1 MIEGLKMKYA
11 LYPGCVM
18 PTEQYAYE
26 MSIREVMPK
35 LDVELVDLKGFSCCG
50 EPIKSVNQMLTLTL
64 SARNLAIA
72 EKEGLDIFAPCPMC
86 HLALSE
92 CKRILDTDT
101 AMNERV
107 NKFLKD
113 EGLKYS
119 GVSDIVSTI
128 DLIHDKIGMEKIKKL
143 VKKPLKD
150 LKVAT
155 HNGCHMI
162 RPSEIGRPDD
172 SENPQKMDN
181 ILEAIGAKALDY
193 PEKLDCC
200 GGLLTA
206 NLPESALTKTGQKLK
221 GVQDQG
227 FDAFIDTC
235 PWCHRQYDSKQTKAG
250 ETVAAKLDV
259 PVLYLT
265 QILGLSF
272 GISKDKLGL
281 DLNLSPVEKLVIVG
295 GK

>member
-1 MIEGLKMKYA
+1 MKKYA

-26 MSIREVMPK
+26 LSIREVFPK
-35 LDVELVDLKGFSCCG
+35 LDVELIDLKGFSCCG

-64 SARNLAIA
+64 SARNIAIA

-92 CKRILDTDT
+92 CKRILDTDPK
-101 AMNERV
+101 MNERV
-107 NKFLKD
+107 NNFLAD
-113 EGLKYS
+113 EDLKYTGTS
-119 GVSDIVSTI
+119 EIVTTV
-128 DLIHDKIGMEKIKKL
+128 DLIHDKISLEKVKEL

-155 HNGCHMI
+155 HNGCHLI

-181 ILEAIGAKALDY
+181 ILRTIGANPADY

-227 FDAFIDTC
+227 FDALIDTC

-272 GISKDKLGL
+272 GIPKDKLGL
-281 DLNLSPVEKLVIVG
+281 DFNLSPVEKLAIVG

>member
-1 MIEGLKMKYA
+1 MKKYT
-11 LYPGCVM
+11 LYPGCLM

-26 MSIREVMPK
+26 LSLKEVFPL
-35 LDVELVDLKGFSCCG
+35 LDVDLVDIDGFSCCG
-50 EPIKSVNQMLTLTL
+50 EPLKSVNKMMTLYL
-64 SARNLAIA
+64 AARNLAIG
-72 EKEGLDIFAPCPMC
+72 EKQGLDLFIPCPMC
-86 HLALSE
+86 HFSLSE
-92 CKRILDTDT
+92 CKHVLESNT
-101 AMNERV
+101 AMKERMNSMLASEDLTYKGTGKMIHTV
-107 NKFLKD
+107 DLLHDIVGIENIKKQVKTSLN
-113 EGLKYS
+113 GLK
-119 GVSDIVSTI
+119 
-128 DLIHDKIGMEKIKKL
+128 L
-143 VKKPLKD
+143 
-150 LKVAT
+150 AT
-155 HNGCHMI
+155 HYGCHLI
-162 RPSEIGRPDD
+162 RPSEIGRPVNA
-172 SENPQKMDN
+172 ENPQKMDK
-181 ILEAIGAKALDY
+181 ILKAVGANPLDY

-281 DLNLSPVEKLVIVG
+281 DLNLSPVEKLAVVG

>member
-1 MIEGLKMKYA
+1 MKSYV

-26 MSIREVMPK
+26 MSIREVLPL
-35 LDVELVDLKGFSCCG
+35 LDIKLVDMKGFSCCG
-50 EPIKSVNQMLTLTL
+50 EPIKSVNQMISLTL
-64 SARNLAIA
+64 SARNIALA
-72 EKEGLDIFAPCPMC
+72 ETEGLDIFAPCPMC

-92 CKRILDTDT
+92 SKRILDSDT
-101 AMNERV
+101 AMYEKIN
-107 NKFLKD
+107 NFLSD
-113 EGLKYS
+113 EGLKYT
-119 GVSDIVSTI
+119 GKAEIVNTLDLLHDIV
-128 DLIHDKIGMEKIKKL
+128 GVEKIKNL
-143 VKKPLKD
+143 TKKPLNE

-155 HNGCHMI
+155 HYGCHLI
-162 RPSEIGRPDD
+162 RPSEIGRPDN
-172 SENPQKMDN
+172 SENPQKMEK
-181 ILEAIGAKALDY
+181 ILEAIGAKPLDY

-206 NLPESALTKTGQKLK
+206 NLPESALTKTGQKLQK
-221 GVQDQG
+221 VQEQG

-265 QILGLSF
+265 QLLGLSF
-272 GISKDKLGL
+272 GITGEKLGL
-281 DLNLSPVEKLVIVG
+281 DLNLSPVDKLNIG

>member
-1 MIEGLKMKYA
+1 MKSYV

-26 MSIREVMPK
+26 MSIREVFPF
-35 LDVELVDLKGFSCCG
+35 LDIKLVDLKDFSCCG
-50 EPIKSVNQMLTLTL
+50 EPIKSVNQMLALAL
-64 SARNLAIA
+64 SARNIAIA

-92 CKRILDTDT
+92 SKRILDADP
-101 AMNERV
+101 AMKEKI
-107 NKFLKD
+107 NKFLAD
-113 EGLKYS
+113 EGLSYNGKSVIVNTLDLLY
-119 GVSDIVSTI
+119 DIVGI
-128 DLIHDKIGMEKIKKL
+128 DKIKNL
-143 VKKPLKD
+143 AKKPLND

-155 HNGCHMI
+155 HYGCHLI

-172 SENPQKMDN
+172 SENPQKMEK
-181 ILEAIGAKALDY
+181 ILEAIGAKPIDY

-200 GGLLTA
+200 GGLLNA
-206 NLPESALTKTGQKLK
+206 NLPESALTKTGQKLQK
-221 GVQDQG
+221 VQEQG

-250 ETVAAKLDV
+250 EIVAAKLEV
-259 PVLYLT
+259 PVFYLT
-265 QILGLSF
+265 QLIGLSF
-272 GISKDKLGL
+272 GISSEKLGL
-281 DLNLSPVEKLVIVG
+281 DLNLSPVDKLNLG

>member
-1 MIEGLKMKYA
+1 
-11 LYPGCVM
+11 M

-26 MSIREVMPK
+26 MSVREVLPL
-35 LDVELVDLKGFSCCG
+35 LDIDLVDLKGFSCCG
-50 EPIKSVNQMLTLTL
+50 EPLKSVNQILTLSL

-72 EKEGLDIFAPCPMC
+72 EKEGLDVFSPCPMC

-92 CKRILDTDT
+92 CKKVLDTDPK
-101 AMNERV
+101 MLDRIN
-107 NKFLKD
+107 NFLSD
-113 EGLKYS
+113 EGLKYN
-119 GVSDIVSTI
+119 GAAKIFNTV
-128 DLIHDKIGMEKIKKL
+128 DLLYDVIGTEKIKKL

-150 LKVAT
+150 IKIAT
-155 HNGCHMI
+155 HYGCHTI

-172 SENPQKMDN
+172 SENPVKMEK
-181 ILEAIGAKALDY
+181 ILETIGAKPLDY

-221 GVQDQG
+221 SVQEQG
-227 FDAFIDTC
+227 FNAFVDTC
-235 PWCHRQYDSKQTKAG
+235 PWCHRQYDAKQTKAG

-259 PVLYLT
+259 PVFYLT
-265 QILGLSF
+265 QLLGLAF
-272 GISKDKLGL
+272 GISKEKLGL
-281 DLNLSPVEKLVIVG
+281 DLNQSPVNKISIG

>member
-1 MIEGLKMKYA
+1 MKKYA

-35 LDVELVDLKGFSCCG
+35 LDIELVDVKDFSCCG
-50 EPIKSVNQMLTLTL
+50 EPIKSVNQMMTLTL
-64 SARNLAIA
+64 SARNIAIA

-86 HLALSE
+86 HMALTDA
-92 CKRILDTDT
+92 KRVLDTDPK
-101 AMNERV
+101 MNERV
-107 NKFLKD
+107 NKFLAD
-113 EGLKYS
+113 EGLKYTGTS
-119 GVSDIVSTI
+119 DVLSILDVLHGEVGV
-128 DLIHDKIGMEKIKKL
+128 EKIKKN
-143 VKKPLKD
+143 VKKQIKD

-155 HNGCHMI
+155 HYGCHLI

-172 SENPQKMDN
+172 AENPQKMEE
-181 ILEAIGAKALDY
+181 ILVAIGAKPEYY

-200 GGLLTA
+200 GGLLNA
-206 NLPESALTKTGQKLK
+206 NLPESALTKTGQKLQRVK
-221 GVQDQG
+221 EQK

-235 PWCHRQYDSKQTKAG
+235 PWCHRQYDSKQSKAG

-265 QILGLSF
+265 QMIGLSF
-272 GISKDKLGL
+272 GIPKEKLGL
-281 DLNLSPVEKLVIVG
+281 DLNLSPVDKVTG

>member
-1 MIEGLKMKYA
+1 MKYA

-26 MSIREVMPK
+26 MSIREILPK
-35 LDVELVDLKGFSCCG
+35 LDVELIDLKNFSCCG
-50 EPIKSVNQMLTLTL
+50 EPVKSVNQMLTLTL
-64 SARNLAIA
+64 AARNIAIA

-92 CKRILDTDT
+92 TKRILDTDPE
-101 AMNERV
+101 MNKRV
-107 NKFLKD
+107 NEKLTD
-113 EGLKYS
+113 EGIQYAGTSDVVSILDLLYDVV
-119 GVSDIVSTI
+119 GV
-128 DLIHDKIGMEKIKKL
+128 EKIKNK
-143 VKKPLKD
+143 VKKQLKD

-155 HNGCHMI
+155 HYGCHLI

-172 SENPQKMDN
+172 SENPQKMEE
-181 ILEAIGAKALDY
+181 ILVAIGAKPDYY

-206 NLPESALTKTGQKLK
+206 NLPDSALTKTGQKLQR
-221 GVQDQG
+221 VQEQG

-235 PWCHRQYDSKQTKAG
+235 PWCHRQYDAKQTKAG
-250 ETVAAKLDV
+250 EIVAAKLDM

-265 QILGLSF
+265 QMIGLSF

-281 DLNLSPVEKLVIVG
+281 DLNLSPVDKVAG